1 MIGNIVSSLGWLA
14 FVQSNRNLS
23 LSAFLKIV
31 RYLNYFILQLFLKG
45 LDIFGVFCFCFNDIS
60 VYFVHV
66 SVIFG
71 RSRTELSEGNISL
84 CCFGIHLQDTCS
96 LPPNQDIELL
106 FFLQRVLI
114 ELSFCFVKTGYRNIV
129 YYKSRGNRKCETSKN
144 IKKI

>member
-84 CCFGIHLQDTCS
+84 C
-96 LPPNQDIELL
+96 
-106 FFLQRVLI
+106 
-114 ELSFCFVKTGYRNIV
+114 
-129 YYKSRGNRKCETSKN
+129 
-144 IKKI
+144 

>member
-66 SVIFG
+66 SV
-71 RSRTELSEGNISL
+71 ELSYLKAISACADSAFL
-84 CCFGIHLQDTCS
+84 SDPGIPWVRMS
-96 LPPNQDIELL
+96 VSMYK
-106 FFLQRVLI
+106 R
-114 ELSFCFVKTGYRNIV
+114 FCRLN
-129 YYKSRGNRKCETSKN
+129 
-144 IKKI
+144 